1 MTPLGDRPTSDI
13 EKPLLLVP
21 VGSCEQHGA
30 HLPLSTDTIVA
41 EYLSSRVAEQ
51 LNSRI
56 DGVKVAPS
64 IGIAASGEHA
74 GFPGTLSIGNEA
86 LTRMLIELG
95 RSADWSGGI
104 VFVNGHG
111 GNAQAVSLATSALQ
125 AESRRVAMW
134 SPRIDGDAH
143 AGFVETSMMLAIAPR
158 LVDMSRAEP
167 GNTTPLSELIGEI
180 RISGVKGVSPNGVLG
195 DPLAASPEEGQRLL
209 AVLIDDLRKF
219 VQARLDEWQ

>member
-1 MTPLGDRPTSDI
+1 
-13 EKPLLLVP
+13 
-21 VGSCEQHGA
+21 
-30 HLPLSTDTIVA
+30 
-41 EYLSSRVAEQ
+41 
-51 LNSRI
+51 
-56 DGVKVAPS
+56 
-64 IGIAASGEHA
+64 
-74 GFPGTLSIGNEA
+74 
-86 LTRMLIELG
+86 MLIELG

-143 AGFVETSMMLAIAPR
+143 AGFVETSMMLAIAPQ

-167 GNTTPLSELIGEI
+167 GNTTPLRELIGEI

-195 DPLAASPEEGQRLL
+195 DPLAASPKEGQRLL
-209 AVLIDDLRKF
+209 AFLIDDLRKF